1 MITFFRVCPVN
12 LNVYVP
18 LRNVNVHLPFTAP
31 PNALLETSD
40 RYAPLT
46 TWALEAPSAI
56 AAPAPAEMTASAAMS
71 RTDLTAPRDY
81 S

>member
-18 LRNVNVHLPFTAP
+18 PRNASLHLPFSAP
-31 PNALLETSD
+31 PTALLETSD

-46 TWALEAPSAI
+46 T
-56 AAPAPAEMTASAAMS
+56 
-71 RTDLTAPRDY
+71 
-81 S
+81 